1 MICWLIIFIVGW
13 VHTSTWSASA
23 SSNTATTTVQNSF
36 SNAHSIYTYEVK
48 SGPVSS
54 GLYYLYYLFKSNPVY
69 TSVVRK
75 ENSDGT
81 QAWMT
86 ALLLKPNQKGLSV
99 DALEQNVYFASL
111 TTPSLNVVRLHASNG
126 SIVSTQVQY
135 DFIYSSYYTNKNLL
149 KHKMNLYIKKQ
160 PYLKFRIFWD

>member
-1 MICWLIIFIVGW
+1 M
-13 VHTSTWSASA
+13 
-23 SSNTATTTVQNSF
+23 
-36 SNAHSIYTYEVK
+36 YTYGVK

-54 GLYYLYYLFKSNPVY
+54 GLYYLYYLFKSDPIY

-86 ALLLKPNQKGLSV
+86 ALLFEPNQKGLSV
-99 DALEQNVYFASL
+99 DALEQNLYFASL
-111 TTPSLNVVRLHASNG
+111 QTSSLNVVRLLASDG

-135 DFIYSSYYTNKNLL
+135 DFIYFFKVITQTKIYINL
-149 KHKMNLYIKKQ
+149 K
-160 PYLKFRIFWD
+160 